1 MSPSAVQYVGGVGV
15 VGQDEPLQREE
26 TKRPQQ
32 PQLVDPG
39 GGTSFGNRQGPGG
52 GGTREAT
59 TAGEPDEVDKLK
71 TKLMSAWNNVK
82 YGQSVGSFELFS
94 IRRIVLYSRLT
105 SNKHNFQFFRTV
117 SFNNGFFYFLKKWQ
131 QGGF

>member
-39 GGTSFGNRQGPGG
+39 RGSSFGNRQGTDVGG

-94 IRRIVLYSRLT
+94 IRRIVLYSCLT
-105 SNKHNFQFFRTV
+105 ATDITS
-117 SFNNGFFYFLKKWQ
+117 SFSIQSVLTMAFFYFLKK
-131 QGGF
+131 

>member
-1 MSPSAVQYVGGVGV
+1 MNSVSPSAVQYVGGVGV
-15 VGQDEPLQREE
+15 VCQDDTLQREE

-39 GGTSFGNRQGPGG
+39 GGSGFGKRQGTDVGG
-52 GGTREAT
+52 GGTRDAT

-94 IRRIVLYSRLT
+94 IRRIVLYSCLT
-105 SNKHNFQFFRTV
+105 SDKHNFQFFYTV
-117 SFNNGFFYFLKKWQ
+117 GLTMAFYFLKK
-131 QGGF
+131 

>member
-1 MSPSAVQYVGGVGV
+1 MNSVSPSAVQYVGGVGV
-15 VGQDEPLQREE
+15 VCQDDALQREE

-32 PQLVDPG
+32 PQLVDAG
-39 GGTSFGNRQGPGG
+39 GGSGFGKWQGTDVGG
-52 GGTREAT
+52 GGTRDAA

-94 IRRIVLYSRLT
+94 IRRIVLYSCLT
-105 SNKHNFQFFRTV
+105 SDKHNFQFFYTV
-117 SFNNGFFYFLKKWQ
+117 SFNNGFLFS
-131 QGGF
+131 